1 MKKSG
6 LYFILNPMVGIIKIG
21 IARDVMQRLNSLEMG
36 GGVSLELLR
45 VVPGAEHYERDLHL
59 ALDAYRLRGEWFAP
73 SEEMMALIDGDEPIA
88 SFLARVADR
97 IAGIVAVKRAAVD
110 AARTERNSLAESE
123 RANAARIDAERL
135 RIEQAR
141 ELRAKRM
148 RGGKPLAQTPT
159 EQSKRLS
166 GVPALVRDRVIDT
179 RRASEAEQRR
189 ALIAQQR
196 ARNAAKVGVVRAEVA
211 GA

>member
-73 SEEMMALIDGDEPIA
+73 SEEMMALI
-88 SFLARVADR
+88 
-97 IAGIVAVKRAAVD
+97 VAVKRAAVD

-148 RGGKPLAQTPT
+148 RGGKPLAQTTT

-211 GA
+211 GG